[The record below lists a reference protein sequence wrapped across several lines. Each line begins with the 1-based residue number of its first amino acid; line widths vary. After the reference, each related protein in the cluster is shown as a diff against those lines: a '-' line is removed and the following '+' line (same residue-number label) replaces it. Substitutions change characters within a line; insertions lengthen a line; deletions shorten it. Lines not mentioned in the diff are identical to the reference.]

1 MKFFQTGMTPE
12 FQLTLKMTFEDLNNK
27 TTSLDTSDKLRLVQK
42 GGNM

>member
-1 MKFFQTGMTPE
+1 MNFFQTGMTPE
-12 FQLTLKMTFEDLNNK
+12 FQMTFENLNNK